1 MSGSGMNGI
10 PGANAMGD
18 TLAFVK
24 NLWGSMKIPG
34 MAMPSM
40 SPEEI
45 DKQIADLKA
54 VESWLQMNMN
64 MLRGS
69 IQALE
74 VQSATLSALRSMSET
89 FAQAAS
95 GVADAAGAAGAAAAS
110 AASAAASAADDKP
123 HFESPFASARTHE
136 AEPTDAESNS
146 GHQGS
151 HQAGHQA
158 DAAGMGTPF
167 ANPAV
172 WWNAVQDQFQQA
184 VSHAMAP
191 APVPAKKKAAR
202 KSGTAKKKPAASK
215 GASKGAGSAGGA
227 NRRAGSS
234 ANGAGSSN
242 GSSQRKQGSTMR
254 RRRKPGE
261 SA

>member
-18 TLAFVK
+18 TLEFVK

-74 VQSATLSALRSMSET
+74 VQSATLSALRSMSES
-89 FAQAAS
+89 FAQAAN
-95 GVADAAGAAGAAAAS
+95 GVADAAGAAAAAA
-110 AASAAASAADDKP
+110 APADNDTP
-123 HFESPFASARTHE
+123 HFESPFASTSSRE
-136 AEPTDAESNS
+136 AEPADTESH
-146 GHQGS
+146 GAH
-151 HQAGHQA
+151 HAGHQA
-158 DAAGMGTPF
+158 DIAGMGAPF
-167 ANPAV
+167 ANPAI

-184 VSHAMAP
+184 VSQAMAP
-191 APVPAKKKAAR
+191 APAKKTPR
-202 KSGTAKKKPAASK
+202 KSATAKKKPAASK
-215 GASKGAGSAGGA
+215 GAGKSAGRAGGAKSSGSAGSAT
-227 NRRAGSS
+227 
-234 ANGAGSSN
+234 
-242 GSSQRKQGSTMR
+242 GSSQPKQGSTTN
-254 RRRKPGE
+254 RRRKTGE

>member
-1 MSGSGMNGI
+1 MSSSGMNGI
-10 PGANAMGD
+10 PGANAMGG

-34 MAMPSM
+34 MAMPSV

-95 GVADAAGAAGAAAAS
+95 DVTGASGGSGAAATA
-110 AASAAASAADDKP
+110 AADDKP
-123 HFESPFASARTHE
+123 LFESPFASARSHE
-136 AEPTDAESNS
+136 AEPADDAESL
-146 GHQGS
+146 
-151 HQAGHQA
+151 AGHQA
-158 DAAGMGTPF
+158 DPAGMAAPF

-184 VSHAMAP
+184 VSQAMTP
-191 APVPAKKKAAR
+191 APAKKAGR

-215 GASKGAGSAGGA
+215 SAGGTAGSAGS
-227 NRRAGSS
+227 AGS
-234 ANGAGSSN
+234 ARGASSTSRASRASRDA
-242 GSSQRKQGSTMR
+242 GSSQRKQGSTTR
-254 RRRKPGE
+254 SRRKPGE
-261 SA
+261 PA

>member
-1 MSGSGMNGI
+1 MSGSMNGI

-18 TLAFVK
+18 TLEFVK

-95 GVADAAGAAGAAAAS
+95 GAGSADADG
-110 AASAAASAADDKP
+110 KP
-123 HFESPFASARTHE
+123 PFESPFQSPFKSPFESPFSLAKA
-136 AEPTDAESNS
+136 AEP
-146 GHQGS
+146 
-151 HQAGHQA
+151 A
-158 DAAGMGTPF
+158 DVDQTSAAAADTTPAAGMATPF
-167 ANPAV
+167 ANPAA
-172 WWNAVQDQFQQA
+172 WWNTVQDQFTQA
-184 VSHAMAP
+184 VNQAIA
-191 APVPAKKKAAR
+191 PAKKPARKASTAKNTASKKAAGTSKRSSSSTGSRTRR
-202 KSGTAKKKPAASK
+202 KSG
-215 GASKGAGSAGGA
+215 
-227 NRRAGSS
+227 
-234 ANGAGSSN
+234 
-242 GSSQRKQGSTMR
+242 
-254 RRRKPGE
+254 E
-261 SA
+261 

>member
-1 MSGSGMNGI
+1 MSTSGMNGI

-18 TLAFVK
+18 TLEFVK

-34 MAMPSM
+34 MAMPSV

-54 VESWLQMNMN
+54 VEAWLQMNMS
-64 MLRGS
+64 MLRSS

-95 GVADAAGAAGAAAAS
+95 GVTGAAT
-110 AASAAASAADDKP
+110 ASAADDKP
-123 HFESPFASARTHE
+123 HFESPFAFARPHD
-136 AEPTDAESNS
+136 AEPADDSQAE
-146 GHQGS
+146 
-151 HQAGHQA
+151 HQA
-158 DAAGMGTPF
+158 DPAGMATPF

-184 VSHAMAP
+184 VSQAMAP
-191 APVPAKKKAAR
+191 APAKKSAR

-215 GASKGAGSAGGA
+215 DAGGSAGSASSAGVSGDA
-227 NRRAGSS
+227 RRAKSTNSTGRASR
-234 ANGAGSSN
+234 ANGSKA
-242 GSSQRKQGSTMR
+242 RQGTTTR
-254 RRRKPGE
+254 GRRKPGE

>member
-18 TLAFVK
+18 TLEFVK
-24 NLWGSMKIPG
+24 NLWGSMKIPC

-54 VESWLQMNMN
+54 VEAWLQMNMN

-95 GVADAAGAAGAAAAS
+95 AASSAGAAAA
-110 AASAAASAADDKP
+110 DDKP
-123 HFESPFASARTHE
+123 AFESPFASSKSTA
-136 AEPTDAESNS
+136 AGTDNDP
-146 GHQGS
+146 
-151 HQAGHQA
+151 A
-158 DAAGMGTPF
+158 DAKADPAGMPGMAGMAGMTTPF
-167 ANPAV
+167 ANPTA
-172 WWNAVQDQFQQA
+172 WWSAVQDQFQQA
-184 VSHAMAP
+184 VSQAVAP
-191 APVPAKKKAAR
+191 ASNAASKTASKAAGNAEGKPAR
-202 KSGTAKKKPAASK
+202 KSAAARKKPAASK
-215 GASKGAGSAGGA
+215 EASASGAGKRSG
-227 NRRAGSS
+227 
-234 ANGAGSSN
+234 
-242 GSSQRKQGSTMR
+242 
-254 RRRKPGE
+254 RKPGD
-261 SA
+261 AA

>member
-18 TLAFVK
+18 TLEFVK
-24 NLWGSMKIPG
+24 NLWGSMKVPG

-95 GVADAAGAAGAAAAS
+95 GAAPAEGKPAFTSPFTFTS
-110 AASAAASAADDKP
+110 AAEGERSA
-123 HFESPFASARTHE
+123 T
-136 AEPTDAESNS
+136 S
-146 GHQGS
+146 GTVP
-151 HQAGHQA
+151 
-158 DAAGMGTPF
+158 DPAGMTPPF
-167 ANPAV
+167 ANPAA
-172 WWNAVQDQFQQA
+172 WWTAMQDQFQQA
-184 VSHAMAP
+184 VSQAVAP
-191 APVPAKKKAAR
+191 AAKSPAKRAR
-202 KSGTAKKKPAASK
+202 KTASKSAATKKKPAANRGTGRS
-215 GASKGAGSAGGA
+215 GG
-227 NRRAGSS
+227 
-234 ANGAGSSN
+234 
-242 GSSQRKQGSTMR
+242 
-254 RRRKPGE
+254 
-261 SA
+261 

>member
-1 MSGSGMNGI
+1 MNGI

-18 TLAFVK
+18 TLEFVK

-89 FAQAAS
+89 FAQAA
-95 GVADAAGAAGAAAAS
+95 AGTVPT
-110 AASAAASAADDKP
+110 DDKP
-123 HFESPFASARTHE
+123 TFESPFGAAKAGVDEPE
-136 AEPTDAESNS
+136 ATEAK
-146 GHQGS
+146 
-151 HQAGHQA
+151 A
-158 DAAGMGTPF
+158 DPAGMAAPF

-172 WWNAVQDQFQQA
+172 WWNAMQDQFQQA
-184 VSHAMAP
+184 VSQAVAP
-191 APVPAKKKAAR
+191 ASKPAR
-202 KSGTAKKKPAASK
+202 KSAKSAKPGTAKKKPAASA
-215 GASKGAGSAGGA
+215 GAD
-227 NRRAGSS
+227 GSS
-234 ANGAGSSN
+234 R
-242 GSSQRKQGSTMR
+242 RK
-254 RRRKPGE
+254 RRKPGE
-261 SA
+261 AA

>member
-1 MSGSGMNGI
+1 MSSSGMNGI

-18 TLAFVK
+18 TLEFVK

-54 VESWLQMNMN
+54 VEAWLQMNMN

-95 GVADAAGAAGAAAAS
+95 AASSAGAAAA
-110 AASAAASAADDKP
+110 DDKP
-123 HFESPFASARTHE
+123 AFESPFASSKSTA
-136 AEPTDAESNS
+136 AGTDDD
-146 GHQGS
+146 H
-151 HQAGHQA
+151 A
-158 DAAGMGTPF
+158 DAKADPAGMPGMAGMAGMAGMTTPF
-167 ANPAV
+167 ANPSA
-172 WWNAVQDQFQQA
+172 WWSAVQDQFQQA
-184 VSHAMAP
+184 VSQAVAP
-191 APVPAKKKAAR
+191 ASNAASKTAGNAEGKPAR
-202 KSGTAKKKPAASK
+202 KSAAARKKPAASK
-215 GASKGAGSAGGA
+215 EASASGAGKRSG
-227 NRRAGSS
+227 
-234 ANGAGSSN
+234 
-242 GSSQRKQGSTMR
+242 
-254 RRRKPGE
+254 RKPGD
-261 SA
+261 AA

>member
-1 MSGSGMNGI
+1 MSSSGMNGI

-18 TLAFVK
+18 TLEFVK

-34 MAMPSM
+34 MAMPSI

-95 GVADAAGAAGAAAAS
+95 DVTGGSGASGAAATA
-110 AASAAASAADDKP
+110 AADDKP
-123 HFESPFASARTHE
+123 LFESPFASARSHE
-136 AEPTDAESNS
+136 AEPADDAES
-146 GHQGS
+146 H
-151 HQAGHQA
+151 AGHQA
-158 DAAGMGTPF
+158 DPAGMAAPF

-184 VSHAMAP
+184 VNQAMTP
-191 APVPAKKKAAR
+191 APAKKAGR

-215 GASKGAGSAGGA
+215 TAGGKARSAGNAGSSGNAGGA
-227 NRRAGSS
+227 SS
-234 ANGAGSSN
+234 ASRASRAIRDT
-242 GSSQRKQGSTMR
+242 GSSQRKQGSTTR
-254 RRRKPGE
+254 SRRKPGE
-261 SA
+261 PA